1 MTRFVID
8 PVVALRVLGD
18 ERQVPEQHQLVA
30 PAALRSEVLSLLYRT
45 VRAGELTDAD
55 ARQQL
60 DALAGL
66 KIRLLADRVSRST
79 AWKIATQLGWAEI
92 GPAEY
97 LAVAT
102 LQADALVAEDQR
114 LADQRLVPNAT
125 YEDLFR

>member
-8 PVVALRVLGD
+8 AAVTLLVIRDV
-18 ERQVPEQHQLVA
+18 RQVAEWHQLVA
-30 PAALRSEVLSLLYRT
+30 PAALRSDVLSLLYRK
-45 VRAGELTDAD
+45 VRTGDLDEAAARHQLAALT
-55 ARQQL
+55 
-60 DALAGL
+60 GL

-79 AWKIATQLGWAEI
+79 AWTIATQLGWDDI

-102 LQADALVAEDQR
+102 LQADALVTENDR
-114 LADQRLVPNAT
+114 LADQRLVPRAA

>member
-8 PVVALRVLGD
+8 AAVALRVIRD
-18 ERQVPEQHQLVA
+18 VRQVAERHQLVA
-30 PAALRSEVLSLLYRT
+30 PAALRSDLLSLLYRE
-45 VRAGELTDAD
+45 VRTGELDEAA
-55 ARQQL
+55 ARHQL

-66 KIRLLADRVSRST
+66 RIRLLADRVSRST
-79 AWKIATQLGWAEI
+79 AWKIAAQLGWDDI

-102 LQADALVAEDQR
+102 LQADALVAENER
-114 LADQRLVPNAT
+114 LADQRLVPNAA

>member
-8 PVVALRVLGD
+8 AAVALRVIRD
-18 ERQVPEQHQLVA
+18 VRQVAERHQLVA
-30 PAALRSEVLSLLYRT
+30 PAALRSDLLSLLYRK
-45 VRAGELTDAD
+45 VRTGELDEAA
-55 ARQQL
+55 ARHQL

-66 KIRLLADRVSRST
+66 RIRLLADRVSRST
-79 AWKIATQLGWAEI
+79 AWKIASQLGWDDI

-102 LQADALVAEDQR
+102 LQADALVAENER
-114 LADQRLVPNAT
+114 LADQRLVPNAA